1 MQHFKRFERMNYF
14 YKQPL
19 FLQWLEAIILLMISF
34 YPALLIIELTFS
46 QPIFYILFLFYLP
59 IGQFSITPIFK
70 LMGIYKYYSPMLL
83 GYMANKVQ
91 IDLHSGGSFDY
102 LFVMRKYKAGIEVKK
117 KLLIYHLEG
126 LLNII
131 MQLENNTIPKT
142 VSISGTSYFFNERT
156 LNKFGF
162 ELKKPSLF
170 YRINLFANLIDLIW
184 MYSLSQGRLAIP
196 KLWKAKKANIS
207 GSKLMESK
215 DVIEGLYK
223 KITR

>member
-1 MQHFKRFERMNYF
+1 
-14 YKQPL
+14 
-19 FLQWLEAIILLMISF
+19 
-34 YPALLIIELTFS
+34 
-46 QPIFYILFLFYLP
+46 
-59 IGQFSITPIFK
+59 
-70 LMGIYKYYSPMLL
+70 MLL
-83 GYMANKVQ
+83 GYIANKVQ

-184 MYSLSQGRLAIP
+184 MYSLSQGRLSMP

-215 DVIEGLYK
+215 DIIEGLYK

>member
-1 MQHFKRFERMNYF
+1 MNDF
-14 YKQPL
+14 YKQSL
-19 FLQWLEAIILLMISF
+19 FLQWFEAILLLVIGF
-34 YPALLIIELTFS
+34 YPAILIIEMVYTHAVFG
-46 QPIFYILFLFYLP
+46 ILFLFYVP
-59 IGQFSITPIFK
+59 VGQFSTTPFFK
-70 LMGIYKYYSPMLL
+70 LTGIYTYYSPMLI
-83 GYMANKVQ
+83 GYMANDVK

-102 LFVMRKYKAGIEVKK
+102 LFVMRKYKAGTEVKNR
-117 KLLIYHLEG
+117 LLVYHLEG

-131 MQLENNTIPKT
+131 GQLENNSIPKT

-162 ELKKPSLF
+162 ELRKPSLF

-184 MYSLSQGRLAIP
+184 MYSLSQGRLSIP
-196 KLWKAKKANIS
+196 KLWKANKASIS

-215 DVIEGLYK
+215 DIIEGLYK